1 VELLFQSVDRAI
13 DLLFHL
19 HEQPQARG
27 VSELARALGLPKSTV
42 HRLLQALA
50 RRGLVEQ
57 EGGRYAPGARL
68 VGLGLGAQERD
79 PVVGAARPVLDE
91 EARALGETVFLMA
104 PRSAGLVVLDKAE
117 GAGFLR
123 AAPRL
128 GEAVPLHATAA
139 GKLAFAFAPERFP
152 LEAGGAE
159 RFTART
165 VVDPD
170 ALRVEV
176 ERARRQGFAEN
187 HGEWIDGLSVVAAPV
202 LLDVASGA
210 RRLIAVLAVAAAT
223 PRLRELGAA
232 RVARRAVDA
241 ARRLSARLNGKDAS
255 TPEAARPGAAVRSR
269 RGRRPEASPVPP
281 GAQRAVGERRSKE
294 GRT

>member
-27 VSELARALGLPKSTV
+27 VSEIARALGLPKSTV

-79 PVVGAARPVLDE
+79 PVVAAARPVLDE

-152 LEAGGAE
+152 LEAAGTE
-159 RFTART
+159 RFTERT
-165 VVDPD
+165 VVDRD
-170 ALRVEV
+170 VLRAEV
-176 ERARRQGFAEN
+176 ERARKQGFAEN

-202 LLDVASGA
+202 LFDVAAGA
-210 RRLIAVLAVAAAT
+210 RRLVAVLAVAAAT

-241 ARRLSARLNGKDAS
+241 ARRLQARLNAKSPAAADVGK
-255 TPEAARPGAAVRSR
+255 PGRAPSR
-269 RGRRPEASPVPP
+269 RRTKNPRQSTEAR
-281 GAQRAVGERRSKE
+281 G
-294 GRT
+294 

>member
-19 HEQPQARG
+19 HEQAQPRG
-27 VSELARALGLPKSTV
+27 VSEIARALELPKSTV
-42 HRLLQALA
+42 HRLLQALV

-68 VGLGLGAQERD
+68 VALGLGAQERD

-139 GKLAFAFAPERFP
+139 GKLALAFAPERFP
-152 LEAGGAE
+152 LAAAGSE
-159 RFTART
+159 RFTELT
-165 VVDPD
+165 VVDPET
-170 ALRVEV
+170 LRAEV
-176 ERARRQGFAEN
+176 ERARKQGFAEN
-187 HGEWIDGLSVVAAPV
+187 HGEWIEGLSVVAAPV
-202 LLDVASGA
+202 LLDVPAGG

-241 ARRLSARLNGKDAS
+241 ARRVQARLGAPTSSGRKARKAS
-255 TPEAARPGAAVRSR
+255 
-269 RGRRPEASPVPP
+269 
-281 GAQRAVGERRSKE
+281 
-294 GRT
+294 

>member
-19 HEQPQARG
+19 HEQAQPRG
-27 VSELARALGLPKSTV
+27 VSEIARALELPKSTV

-68 VGLGLGAQERD
+68 VALGLGAQERD
-79 PVVGAARPVLDE
+79 PVVAAARPVLDE

-139 GKLAFAFAPERFP
+139 GKLALAFAPDRFP
-152 LEAGGAE
+152 LDSAGSE
-159 RFTART
+159 RFTDRT
-165 VVDPD
+165 VVDPE
-170 ALRVEV
+170 ALWSRSSAPASRASLRTTASGSTAFRGRRTVPRPAGRRRRRSRCSPSPRRR
-176 ERARRQGFAEN
+176 RARE
-187 HGEWIDGLSVVAAPV
+187 LS
-202 LLDVASGA
+202 
-210 RRLIAVLAVAAAT
+210 RRAC
-223 PRLRELGAA
+223 RS
-232 RVARRAVDA
+232 AVDA
-241 ARRLSARLNGKDAS
+241 ARRVQARLGAPTSSGKDEKAS
-255 TPEAARPGAAVRSR
+255 
-269 RGRRPEASPVPP
+269 
-281 GAQRAVGERRSKE
+281 
-294 GRT
+294 

>member
-1 VELLFQSVDRAI
+1 MELLFQSVDRAI

-19 HEQPQARG
+19 HEQAQPCG
-27 VSELARALGLPKSTV
+27 VSEIARATGLPKSTA

-57 EGGRYAPGARL
+57 EAGRYAPGARL
-68 VGLGLGAQERD
+68 VALGLGAQERD
-79 PVVGAARPVLDE
+79 PAVAAARPVLAE

-104 PRSAGLVVLDKAE
+104 PRSAGMVVLDKAE

-128 GEAVPLHATAA
+128 GEVVPLHATAA

-152 LEAGGAE
+152 LDDAGSEAFTE
-159 RFTART
+159 RTL
-165 VVDPD
+165 VDAA
-170 ALRVEV
+170 ALRAEV
-176 ERARRQGFAEN
+176 ERARKQGFAEN

-202 LLDVASGA
+202 LLDVAAGG

-241 ARRLSARLNGKDAS
+241 ARRVQARLGAPSTSTRKTRKAS
-255 TPEAARPGAAVRSR
+255 
-269 RGRRPEASPVPP
+269 
-281 GAQRAVGERRSKE
+281 
-294 GRT
+294 

>member
-19 HEQPQARG
+19 HEQPGARG
-27 VSELARALGLPKSTV
+27 VSEIARALGLPKSTV

-57 EGGRYAPGARL
+57 ESGRYAPGARL

-79 PVVGAARPVLDE
+79 PVVAAARPVLDE

-128 GEAVPLHATAA
+128 GEVVPLHATAA

-152 LEAGGAE
+152 LEDAGTE
-159 RFTART
+159 RFTERT

-170 ALRVEV
+170 VLRAEV
-176 ERARRQGFAEN
+176 ERARKQGFAEN
-187 HGEWIDGLSVVAAPV
+187 HGEWIGGLSVVAAPV

-210 RRLIAVLAVAAAT
+210 RRLVAVLAVAAAT
-223 PRLRELGAA
+223 PRLRELGSA

-241 ARRLSARLNGKDAS
+241 ARRLSARLNGRDA
-255 TPEAARPGAAVRSR
+255 AAPDAGRPGAAARSR
-269 RGRRPEASPVPP
+269 R
-281 GAQRAVGERRSKE
+281 RAKA
-294 GRT
+294 

>member
-1 VELLFQSVDRAI
+1 MESLFQSVDRAL

-19 HEQPQARG
+19 HEQPQPRG
-27 VSELARALGLPKSTV
+27 VSEIARAQGLPKSTV

-68 VGLGLGAQERD
+68 VALGLGAQARD
-79 PVVGAARPVLDE
+79 PVVAAARPVLDE

-128 GEAVPLHATAA
+128 GEIVPLHATAA
-139 GKLAFAFAPERFP
+139 GKLAFAFAPDRFP
-152 LEAGGAE
+152 LELSGAE
-159 RFTART
+159 RFTERT
-165 VVDPD
+165 VLDAD
-170 ALRVEV
+170 ALRAEV
-176 ERARRQGFAEN
+176 ERARKQGYAEN

-202 LLDVASGA
+202 LLDVPAGG

-223 PRLRELGAA
+223 PRLRELGPA

-241 ARRLSARLNGKDAS
+241 ARRVQARLGAPTTSGKR
-255 TPEAARPGAAVRSR
+255 ARKTA
-269 RGRRPEASPVPP
+269 
-281 GAQRAVGERRSKE
+281 
-294 GRT
+294 

>member
-1 VELLFQSVDRAI
+1 MELIFQSVDRAI

-19 HEQPQARG
+19 HEQAQPRG
-27 VSELARALGLPKSTV
+27 VSEIARALALPKSTV
-42 HRLLQALA
+42 HRILQALA

-68 VGLGLGAQERD
+68 VALGLGAQERD

-128 GEAVPLHATAA
+128 GETVPLHATAA

-152 LEAGGAE
+152 LDSAGSEAFTE
-159 RFTART
+159 RTL
-165 VVDPD
+165 VDPE
-170 ALRVEV
+170 ALRADV
-176 ERARRQGFAEN
+176 ERARKQGWAEN

-202 LLDVASGA
+202 LLEVASGG

-223 PRLRELGAA
+223 PRLRELGSV
-232 RVARRAVDA
+232 RVARRAVEA
-241 ARRLSARLNGKDAS
+241 AKRIQARLGAPPVSAKRTRRAS
-255 TPEAARPGAAVRSR
+255 
-269 RGRRPEASPVPP
+269 
-281 GAQRAVGERRSKE
+281 
-294 GRT
+294 

>member
-1 VELLFQSVDRAI
+1 MFHDTEHLEGWVEQVFQSVDRAI

-19 HEQPQARG
+19 HERAQPCG
-27 VSELARALGLPKSTV
+27 VSEIARALALPKSTV

-68 VGLGLGAQERD
+68 LALGIEARERD
-79 PVVGAARPVLDE
+79 PVVAAARPVLAA

-104 PRSAGLVVLDKAE
+104 PRSVGLVVLDKAE

-128 GEAVPLHATAA
+128 GEVVPLHATAA

-152 LEAGGAE
+152 LEAAGLEGFTE
-159 RFTART
+159 RT
-165 VVDPD
+165 
-170 ALRVEV
+170 LRDRELLRAEV

-187 HGEWIDGLSVVAAPV
+187 HGEWIEGLSVVAAPV
-202 LLDVASGA
+202 LLDTAGRSP
-210 RRLIAVLAVAAAT
+210 RLIAVLAVAAAT
-223 PRLRELGAA
+223 PRLRQLGGAKVARHAVEAAHRIEASLGAPPQIK
-232 RVARRAVDA
+232 RA
-241 ARRLSARLNGKDAS
+241 
-255 TPEAARPGAAVRSR
+255 R
-269 RGRRPEASPVPP
+269 RGR
-281 GAQRAVGERRSKE
+281 
-294 GRT
+294 

>member
-1 VELLFQSVDRAI
+1 MERARGFVELLFQSVDRAI

-19 HEQPQARG
+19 HEQPRPCG
-27 VSELARALGLPKSTV
+27 VSEIARAQGLPKSTV

-57 EGGRYAPGARL
+57 EDGRYAPGARL

-79 PVVGAARPVLDE
+79 PVVAAARPVLDE

-128 GEAVPLHATAA
+128 GETVPLHATAA

-152 LEAGGAE
+152 LEEAGAE
-159 RFTART
+159 RFTERT

-170 ALRVEV
+170 VLRAEV
-176 ERARRQGFAEN
+176 ERARKQGFAEN
-187 HGEWIDGLSVVAAPV
+187 HGEWIGGLSVVAAPV
-202 LLDVASGA
+202 LLDVASGG

-223 PRLRELGAA
+223 PRLRELGSA
-232 RVARRAVDA
+232 RVARRALDA
-241 ARRLSARLNGKDAS
+241 ARRLSARLNGTGAPAPDAG
-255 TPEAARPGAAVRSR
+255 RPGGAARSR
-269 RGRRPEASPVPP
+269 R
-281 GAQRAVGERRSKE
+281 RAKA
-294 GRT
+294 

>member
-27 VSELARALGLPKSTV
+27 VSELARALELPKSTV
-42 HRLLQALA
+42 HRLLQALV

-57 EGGRYAPGARL
+57 ENGRYAPGARL
-68 VGLGLGAQERD
+68 VALGLGAQERD

-128 GEAVPLHATAA
+128 GEVVPLHATAA
-139 GKLAFAFAPERFP
+139 GKLAFAFAPERFA
-152 LEAGGAE
+152 LERAGSEAFTE
-159 RFTART
+159 RTLRDA
-165 VVDPD
+165 D
-170 ALRVEV
+170 ALRAEV
-176 ERARRQGFAEN
+176 ERARKQGWAEN

-202 LLDVASGA
+202 LLDVAGGG

-223 PRLRELGAA
+223 PRLRELGVA

-241 ARRLSARLNGKDAS
+241 ARRIQVRL
-255 TPEAARPGAAVRSR
+255 GAAPAAPRKTR
-269 RGRRPEASPVPP
+269 KAS
-281 GAQRAVGERRSKE
+281 
-294 GRT
+294 

>member
-1 VELLFQSVDRAI
+1 MELLFQSVDRAI

-19 HEQPQARG
+19 HEQPGARG
-27 VSELARALGLPKSTV
+27 VSEIARALGLPKSTV

-57 EGGRYAPGARL
+57 EGGRYAPGASL

-79 PVVGAARPVLDE
+79 PVVAAARPVLDE

-104 PRSAGLVVLDKAE
+104 ARSGGLVVLDKAE

-139 GKLAFAFAPERFP
+139 GKLALAFAPERFP
-152 LEAGGAE
+152 LPAAGSE
-159 RFTART
+159 RFTELT
-165 VVDPD
+165 VLDPE
-170 ALRVEV
+170 ALRAEV
-176 ERARRQGFAEN
+176 ERARKQGFAEN
-187 HGEWIDGLSVVAAPV
+187 HGEWIEGLSVVAAPV
-202 LLDVASGA
+202 LLDVPAGG

-232 RVARRAVDA
+232 RVAKRAVEA
-241 ARRLSARLNGKDAS
+241 ARRVQARLGAPNAS
-255 TPEAARPGAAVRSR
+255 G
-269 RGRRPEASPVPP
+269 
-281 GAQRAVGERRSKE
+281 
-294 GRT
+294 

>member
-1 VELLFQSVDRAI
+1 MIRNEAAPVELLFQSVDRAI

-19 HEQPQARG
+19 HEQARPRG
-27 VSELARALGLPKSTV
+27 VSEIARALELPKSTV
-42 HRLLQALA
+42 HRLLQALV

-68 VGLGLGAQERD
+68 VALGLGAQERD

-104 PRSAGLVVLDKAE
+104 PRSGGLVVLDKAE

-139 GKLAFAFAPERFP
+139 GKLAFAFAPDRFP
-152 LEAGGAE
+152 LEPAALE
-159 RFTART
+159 RFTERT
-165 VVDPD
+165 VVDPE
-170 ALRVEV
+170 ALRAEV
-176 ERARRQGFAEN
+176 ERARKQGWAEN
-187 HGEWIDGLSVVAAPV
+187 HGEWIEGLSVVAAPV
-202 LLDVASGA
+202 LLDVPAGG

-223 PRLRELGAA
+223 PSLRELGTA
-232 RVARRAVDA
+232 RVARRAVEA
-241 ARRLSARLNGKDAS
+241 ARRVQVRLGAPTS
-255 TPEAARPGAAVRSR
+255 AARKRK
-269 RGRRPEASPVPP
+269 AS
-281 GAQRAVGERRSKE
+281 
-294 GRT
+294 